1 MPKAVVE
8 IEEKTPTMRRLEQL
22 NNMDIRELLSTGS
35 SRDCARL
42 LGVNQATVSRWR
54 RLLGIVR

>member
-1 MPKAVVE
+1 MPEVIVE

-22 NNMDIRELLSTGS
+22 NGMDIRELLSTGS
-35 SRDCARL
+35 SRDCARW

-54 RLLGIVR
+54 KLLGIVR